1 MVDRNL
7 SADEYKQNGSSSLAK
22 LCCQAH
28 IKQSQ
33 TLWHFKS
40 VDFLNYVEPSFMGK
54 LHLTTQGALPDAVAC
69 VSVVKFICN
78 IWFIFLLNQIILK
91 YESPATTANS
101 DLSEFIY
108 NTFVYCVTQRTQK
121 LQL

>member
-1 MVDRNL
+1 MR
-7 SADEYKQNGSSSLAK
+7 K
-22 LCCQAH
+22 LR
-28 IKQSQ
+28 
-33 TLWHFKS
+33 
-40 VDFLNYVEPSFMGK
+40 
-54 LHLTTQGALPDAVAC
+54 LTTQGALLDAVAC

-91 YESPATTANS
+91 YESPDTSANS

-121 LQL
+121 LKS